1 MVREFE
7 VRWES
12 ELPASPEAVWDAITK
27 HADGYLWNVEFE
39 PRVGG
44 AERGLT
50 RSGGTVTAWE
60 PQRHFATR
68 TRPDNELGE
77 SNELDYRLEPLGPI
91 TYVRYRHRSV
101 LPAEDFDVQLDACRR
116 HTAFYRHSL
125 GQYACYFAGRKAA
138 YVSVDGPE
146 ESANGGFAALRR
158 ALGLPDGVVAGDP
171 VRLTP
176 DGLDPIEGVVDYAN
190 EAFLGIRTADALI
203 RVYGRDAWGWPA
215 GVALHLF
222 GEDVDQAATER
233 AWAEWVAG
241 VGFQTE
247 RVA

>member
-50 RSGGTVTAWE
+50 RTGGTVTAWE
-60 PQRHFATR
+60 PARHFATR
-68 TRPDNELGE
+68 VEDDEY
-77 SNELDYRLEPLGPI
+77 NELDYRLEPLGPI
-91 TYVRYRHRSV
+91 TYVRYRHRSA
-101 LPAEDFDVQLDACRR
+101 LPAEEFDVQLDACRR

-125 GQYACYFAGRKAA
+125 GQYACYFAGRDAT
-138 YVSVDGPE
+138 YLSVDGPE
-146 ESANGGFAALRR
+146 ESADGGFAAVRR
-158 ALGLPDGVVAGDP
+158 ALGLPDDVIAGDP

-176 DGLDPIEGVVDYAN
+176 EGLDPIEGVVDYAN
-190 EAFLGIRTADALI
+190 DAFLGIRTADALI
-203 RVYGRDAWGWPA
+203 RVYGRDAWGWPVE
-215 GVALHLF
+215 VAHHLF
-222 GEDVDQAATER
+222 GDDVDQTATER
-233 AWAEWVAG
+233 AWAGWIAG
-241 VGFQTE
+241 VFQTE